1 VAKRRGN
8 KEGTI
13 YKRKDGRWYAQVSVN
28 GQRLTK
34 YGNTQ
39 GEVREWLKETINQVD
54 RGTGVAAPHTLEDCL
69 PAWLE
74 AVKPSIRP
82 NSYKTYRTNSVDPVV
97 EPAHKIKS
105 SPSLL
110 NASA

>member
-34 YGNTQ
+34 YGDTQ
-39 GEVREWLKETINQVD
+39 GEVREWLKETINQLD
-54 RGTGVAAPHTLEDCL
+54 LGVAVATPQTLGRVSVCL
-69 PAWLE
+69 
-74 AVKPSIRP
+74 VG
-82 NSYKTYRTNSVDPVV
+82 
-97 EPAHKIKS
+97 
-105 SPSLL
+105 
-110 NASA
+110 